1 MPNFIMMFKHRALQ
15 LKNPPNFSLCNF
27 FVMHI
32 CSETKS
38 LSFPQS
44 LSSAWKRRRVQKLNF
59 HRWTLQNFKTF
70 VLEKRTRTEWEE
82 VGDNWKLIWFVPK
95 HQKDACT
102 GRTYIN
108 GGFFVKIVKGKLMRG
123 MKQCI
128 FEPLLENLKA
138 KCLWYSNSCWVF
150 FHFHKTVF
158 ACMLEQSFSLPCF
171 S

>member
-59 HRWTLQNFKTF
+59 HRWTLQNFENF
-70 VLEKRTRTEWEE
+70 VLEKRRTRTEWEE

-95 HQKDACT
+95 NQKDVCT
-102 GRTYIN
+102 GRTYSYI
-108 GGFFVKIVKGKLMRG
+108 GIRWVF
-123 MKQCI
+123 
-128 FEPLLENLKA
+128 LL
-138 KCLWYSNSCWVF
+138 CWYSNSCLGF
-150 FHFHKTVF
+150 
-158 ACMLEQSFSLPCF
+158 L
-171 S
+171 